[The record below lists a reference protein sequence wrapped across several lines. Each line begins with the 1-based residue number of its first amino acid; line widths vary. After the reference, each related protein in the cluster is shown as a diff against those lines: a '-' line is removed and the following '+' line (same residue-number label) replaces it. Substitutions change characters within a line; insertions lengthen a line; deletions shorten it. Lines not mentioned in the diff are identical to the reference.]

1 MYQIF
6 LMSGIPCSRLSNSVF
21 VVSCTALS
29 NHSQEQPQQVPRCC
43 HGTPLQHLQLQ
54 TGGGKSTP
62 PVPPS
67 PLSQGGQDDGRSRV
81 FPGQPQ
87 LHVPHLHVHAPRH
100 HRQRPQCLSF

>member
-21 VVSCTALS
+21 VVSSTALS
-29 NHSQEQPQQVPRCC
+29 NHSQEQPQQVPRRR

-67 PLSQGGQDDGRSRV
+67 PLSQGGQDDGRGGV

-87 LHVPHLHVHAPRH
+87 VCVPHLQVHALR
-100 HRQRPQCLSF
+100 RDR

>member
-21 VVSCTALS
+21 VVSSTALS
-29 NHSQEQPQQVPRCC
+29 NHSQEQPQQVPRRR

-67 PLSQGGQDDGRSRV
+67 PLSQGGQDDGRGGALV
-81 FPGQPQ
+81 YYQ
-87 LHVPHLHVHAPRH
+87 LNMYINIIYKNKQL
-100 HRQRPQCLSF
+100 